1 MLPWIVM
8 EFIRLFAKVVFL
20 IMVLI
25 VWAIYVGENAD
36 YSHIIATG
44 VIGAGAT
51 GEYTLS
57 LYFYIFI
64 SIYGFFSFLA
74 FFYYLWLCVV
84 SYFQLLRE
92 IDRIG
97 NIHKVQDSP
106 SHKVKH

>member
-64 SIYGFFSFLA
+64 LIYRVFFLF
-74 FFYYLWLCVV
+74 
-84 SYFQLLRE
+84 
-92 IDRIG
+92 
-97 NIHKVQDSP
+97 
-106 SHKVKH
+106 

>member
-1 MLPWIVM
+1 
-8 EFIRLFAKVVFL
+8 
-20 IMVLI
+20 MVLI

-51 GEYTLS
+51 GEYTQFVFLHFHIN
-57 LYFYIFI
+57 LQ
-64 SIYGFFSFLA
+64 GFFSFLA

-106 SHKVKH
+106 SHKVKAFT

>member
-1 MLPWIVM
+1 MPQNLLRKLFWKINLIKMMKILICAESHIKGLKTFKNKFFQGRYWPLLPWIVM

-57 LYFYIFI
+57 LFYF
-64 SIYGFFSFLA
+64 
-74 FFYYLWLCVV
+74 
-84 SYFQLLRE
+84 
-92 IDRIG
+92 
-97 NIHKVQDSP
+97 
-106 SHKVKH
+106 

>member
-8 EFIRLFAKVVFL
+8 EFIRLFAKVIFL

-51 GEYTLS
+51 GEHTQFVFLHFHIN
-57 LYFYIFI
+57 LRFF
-64 SIYGFFSFLA
+64 FLFSFLLLLMA
-74 FFYYLWLCVV
+74 LRC
-84 SYFQLLRE
+84 QLFSTLTR
-92 IDRIG
+92 
-97 NIHKVQDSP
+97 N
-106 SHKVKH
+106 

>member
-1 MLPWIVM
+1 M

-51 GEYTLS
+51 GES
-57 LYFYIFI
+57 C
-64 SIYGFFSFLA
+64 
-74 FFYYLWLCVV
+74 CV
-84 SYFQLLRE
+84 FG
-92 IDRIG
+92 II
-97 NIHKVQDSP
+97 
-106 SHKVKH
+106 

>member
-1 MLPWIVM
+1 M

-51 GEYTLS
+51 GEYTQFVFLHFHIN
-57 LYFYIFI
+57 LR
-64 SIYGFFSFLA
+64 GFFL
-74 FFYYLWLCVV
+74 V
-84 SYFQLLRE
+84 
-92 IDRIG
+92 
-97 NIHKVQDSP
+97 
-106 SHKVKH
+106 

>member
-1 MLPWIVM
+1 M

-51 GEYTLS
+51 GGYTLS
-57 LYFYIFI
+57 LFNF
-64 SIYGFFSFLA
+64 
-74 FFYYLWLCVV
+74 
-84 SYFQLLRE
+84 
-92 IDRIG
+92 
-97 NIHKVQDSP
+97 
-106 SHKVKH
+106 

>member
-1 MLPWIVM
+1 M
-8 EFIRLFAKVVFL
+8 EFIRLFAKVIFL

-57 LYFYIFI
+57 
-64 SIYGFFSFLA
+64 
-74 FFYYLWLCVV
+74 FFY
-84 SYFQLLRE
+84 F
-92 IDRIG
+92 
-97 NIHKVQDSP
+97 
-106 SHKVKH
+106 

>member
-1 MLPWIVM
+1 M

-57 LYFYIFI
+57 LFYF
-64 SIYGFFSFLA
+64 
-74 FFYYLWLCVV
+74 
-84 SYFQLLRE
+84 
-92 IDRIG
+92 
-97 NIHKVQDSP
+97 
-106 SHKVKH
+106 

>member
-1 MLPWIVM
+1 M

-51 GEYTLS
+51 RKYALS
-57 LYFYIFI
+57 LFYF
-64 SIYGFFSFLA
+64 
-74 FFYYLWLCVV
+74 
-84 SYFQLLRE
+84 
-92 IDRIG
+92 
-97 NIHKVQDSP
+97 
-106 SHKVKH
+106 